1 MKLLLFSVHNFS
13 QIPGHFVKKHI
24 FNAVFTY
31 RSWPKLVHWRSYCAN
46 ARFLWHFYKMKAS
59 KTVIRELLFTLC
71 TAVVRKWKMYVF
83 VKVLYVE
90 QRKCHFFPEMQMND
104 YTILCQIRFFWPL
117 LLLSIESSIFWGQ
130 TCLANK
136 QNSEKKN
143 VENRTFQL
151 LSISKPYFFQYFL
164 GGVRVSLTAAVFLK
178 QKKTVWEQE
187 QRTTGE
193 KFNIHK
199 KVASYVEVY
208 DDEGCMLKHNPLPC
222 CYNGVGFY
230 CMHLC
235 TTRQGGG
242 TAVFYMTRLWCTVV
256 RDCPCS
262 SKCWIKNWELKLFHV
277 VWF

>member
-136 QNSEKKN
+136 QNSEKKCRKSN
-143 VENRTFQL
+143 FPTTFHQQAIFF
-151 LSISKPYFFQYFL
+151 SVFFGRSK
-164 GGVRVSLTAAVFLK
+164 SLTDCCSIFKTEKNGLGTRAANDRREVQYTQKSCKLRWSLRRRGLHAKTQPLALLLQWCRFLLY
-178 QKKTVWEQE
+178 
-187 QRTTGE
+187 
-193 KFNIHK
+193 
-199 KVASYVEVY
+199 AS
-208 DDEGCMLKHNPLPC
+208 MHNPSGWGDSRFL
-222 CYNGVGFY
+222 
-230 CMHLC
+230 H
-235 TTRQGGG
+235 
-242 TAVFYMTRLWCTVV
+242 
-256 RDCPCS
+256 D
-262 SKCWIKNWELKLFHV
+262 
-277 VWF
+277 